1 MTADFQSK
9 FEARDLESQHPKRKL
24 YILIHLQP
32 LTAATLDLDFNT
44 TVFYHRFKIE
54 MQIVFS

>member
-1 MTADFQSK
+1 VIWSLNTKAKAVYFDPS
-9 FEARDLESQHPKRKL
+9 AAS
-24 YILIHLQP
+24 

-54 MQIVFS
+54 N